1 MMEQKSEKPL
11 PGGWMKRRH
20 TSCTRA
26 RHRRR
31 GTLRA
36 FTSPLD
42 RCRKPTLAVTKA
54 GSTTDFMNR
63 LPSYD
68 RQTSTSEL
76 RFFLGLGLA
85 AISIIAITGV
95 DAARFSGRRQEIA
108 AALSNQS
115 PSTALAGAPT
125 NTVMALTNLATLR
138 PDPAEERSRLGPIA
152 KPKS

>member
-1 MMEQKSEKPL
+1 
-11 PGGWMKRRH
+11 
-20 TSCTRA
+20 
-26 RHRRR
+26 
-31 GTLRA
+31 
-36 FTSPLD
+36 
-42 RCRKPTLAVTKA
+42 
-54 GSTTDFMNR
+54 MNR

-85 AISIIAITGV
+85 AITIIAITGL
-95 DAARFSGRRQEIA
+95 DAARFSSRRQEIA
-108 AALSNQS
+108 AALSNQI
-115 PSTALAGAPT
+115 PSTALAGAST

>member
-1 MMEQKSEKPL
+1 MKQKSEKPL
-11 PGGWMKRRH
+11 SDSWMERRH
-20 TSCTRA
+20 ASCTRA
-26 RHRRR
+26 QHRRR
-31 GTLRA
+31 GTLGA
-36 FTSPLD
+36 FTSPLH
-42 RCRKPTLAVTKA
+42 RCRKPTLAVTMA

-115 PSTALAGAPT
+115 PSPALAGAPT
-125 NTVMALTNLATLR
+125 NTATALTNLATLR
-138 PDPAEERSRLGPIA
+138 PGATDERSRLGPIG